1 MLKIKPKKIRLGEL
15 LVNDKKITKE
25 QLDQALEEQHSSGL
39 KLGRVLKDLGYIS
52 DAELAHFLA
61 DHLAIPYVDL
71 KKTTYDPEVARRLP
85 ETHARRF
92 RLMILENTP
101 TGFVVGMVDP
111 TDLMAFDELTRT
123 LQASIEPVVVS
134 EPELLR
140 TLDIVYRRTDE
151 ISDLAEEL
159 GAALTEDAIDLEQ
172 LMAQAEVT
180 DAPVVKLLQKL
191 FEDAVQV
198 GASDIH
204 IEPDEKVL
212 RIRQRVDGVLQEHV
226 MKEKHIAT
234 ALILRLKLMSNLNI
248 SEKRRPQDGRFQIR
262 VKHHK
267 IDVRLS
273 TMPIQHGESAVMRL
287 LDQTAGLL
295 KLEQIGM
302 EPMMLKQFRK
312 MFHRPH
318 GMVLVTGPTG
328 SGKTSTLYSVL
339 SELNQPD
346 KKIITVEDPVEYRL
360 PRTNQVQVHS
370 AIGLSFA
377 SVLRSTL
384 RQDPDIILVGEMRD
398 QETAE
403 IGLRAAMTGHMVLST
418 LHTNDAITT
427 ANRLLDMGAEGF
439 LVATSLLGVLAQR
452 LIRRVC
458 STCAK
463 PYQATVHELAWLT
476 SMLGEEKIQD
486 ITLMK
491 GEGCQHCHNTGYQ
504 GRFGIFELLEIDA
517 AMANALR
524 KNDAAL
530 FSKMALA
537 QPGFKPLA
545 QSALSHA
552 LNGNTSLE
560 EVFRIAGEIEEVDL
574 TEEQADIE
582 ILEQNKV

>member
-1 MLKIKPKKIRLGEL
+1 MLKVSPKKFRLGEL
-15 LVNDKKITKE
+15 LLHHKKISSA
-25 QLDQALEEQHSSGL
+25 QLDQALDEQHSSGR

-61 DHLAIPYVDL
+61 DQLDIPYIDL
-71 KKTTYDPEVARRLP
+71 KKTTYDPEVVRRLP

-92 RLMILENTP
+92 RVMLLEETP
-101 TGFVVGMVDP
+101 TGFVVAMVDP
-111 TDLMAFDELTRT
+111 TDIVVFDELTRI
-123 LQASIEPVVVS
+123 LQASIKPAVVS

-140 TLDIVYRRTDE
+140 ALDIVYRRTDE
-151 ISDLAEEL
+151 ISNLAVEL
-159 GAALTEDAIDLEQ
+159 GAELSEDAIDLAQ
-172 LMAQAEVT
+172 LMQQAEVT

-226 MKEKHIAT
+226 MKEKQIAA
-234 ALILRLKLMSNLNI
+234 ALILRLKLMSELNI

-273 TMPIQHGESAVMRL
+273 TMPIQYGESAVMRL
-287 LDQTAGLL
+287 LDQSAGLL
-295 KLEQIGM
+295 TLDNIGM
-302 EPMMLKQFRK
+302 DQKMLQRFRK
-312 MFHRPH
+312 MFRHPH

-339 SELNQPD
+339 GELNQPD
-346 KKIITVEDPVEYRL
+346 KKIITVEDPVEYRM
-360 PRTNQVQVHS
+360 PRVNQVQVHS

-439 LVATSLLGVLAQR
+439 LVAASLLGVLAQR
-452 LIRRVC
+452 LVRRVC
-458 STCAK
+458 STCAE
-463 PYQATVHELAWLT
+463 PYQANAHEMVWLT
-476 SMLGEEKIQD
+476 SMLGKEAVNNIELKR
-486 ITLMK
+486 
-491 GEGCQHCHNTGYQ
+491 GVGCQHCHNTGYR
-504 GRFGIFELLEIDA
+504 GRFGIFELLEIDST
-517 AMANALR
+517 MADALR
-524 KNDAAL
+524 KNDSSL

-537 QPGFKPLA
+537 QPGFQPLVH
-545 QSALSHA
+545 SALSHA
-552 LNGNTSLE
+552 LQGETTLD
-560 EVFRIAGEIEEVDL
+560 EVFRVAGEIEEPEPV
-574 TEEQADIE
+574 EEQQV
-582 ILEQNKV
+582 LTTSEQGEA

>member
-1 MLKIKPKKIRLGEL
+1 MLKVKPKKIRLGEL
-15 LVNDKKITKE
+15 LVHHKKITTE
-25 QLDQALEEQHSSGL
+25 QLDQALVEQHSSGR
-39 KLGRVLKDLGYIS
+39 KLGRVLKDCGYIS

-61 DHLAIPYVDL
+61 DQLAIPYVDL
-71 KKTTYDPEVARRLP
+71 KRTTYDPEVARRLP

-92 RLMILENTP
+92 RVMVLEDTP

-111 TDLMAFDELTRT
+111 TDIMAFDELTRI
-123 LQASIEPVVVS
+123 LQAPIKPAVVS
-134 EPELLR
+134 EPELLQ
-140 TLDIVYRRTDE
+140 TLNMVYRRTDE
-151 ISDLAEEL
+151 ISNLAEEL
-159 GAALTEDAIDLEQ
+159 GAELTEDAIDLTQ
-172 LMAQAEVT
+172 LMAQAEVI

-226 MKEKHIAT
+226 MKEKQIAA

-248 SEKRRPQDGRFQIR
+248 SEKRRPQDGRFQVR

-267 IDVRLS
+267 VDVRLS

-287 LDQTAGLL
+287 LDQSAGMLTL
-295 KLEQIGM
+295 DHIGM
-302 EPMMLKQFRK
+302 DPVMLQRFRK
-312 MFHRPH
+312 MFRHPH

-360 PRTNQVQVHS
+360 PRINQVQVHS

-377 SVLRSTL
+377 SILRSTL
-384 RQDPDIILVGEMRD
+384 RQDPDIILVGEIRD

-439 LVATSLLGVLAQR
+439 LVAASLLGVLAQR
-452 LIRRVC
+452 LIRKVC
-458 STCAK
+458 TTCAET
-463 PYQATVHELAWLT
+463 YQADAHEMAWLNT
-476 SMLGEEKIQD
+476 MLGAQALENMALK
-486 ITLMK
+486 K
-491 GEGCQHCHNTGYQ
+491 GVGCQHCHNTGYR
-504 GRFGIFELLEIDA
+504 GRFGVFELLEIDG
-517 AMANALR
+517 AMVDALR
-524 KNDAAL
+524 KQDATL

-537 QPGFKPLA
+537 QPGFKPLVH
-545 QSALSHA
+545 SALSHA
-552 LNGNTSLE
+552 LNGETTLD
-560 EVFRIAGEIEEVDL
+560 EVFRIAGEIEELEPV
-574 TEEQADIE
+574 TEQQELDAPEQGE
-582 ILEQNKV
+582 E